1 MADSRS
7 NAYSGKTDR
16 TYFKGQCILYKGV
29 EARILDVQPIFTIKI
44 EGKNQIICG
53 NAILKDV
60 CFMDKEDFTVLSYQS
75 R

>member
-7 NAYSGKTDR
+7 SACAGKTEH
-16 TYFKGQCILYKGV
+16 TYGKGQCILYKGV